1 MGVTFTFGFGKFVSN
16 SGKLARDAEKKATRA
31 LLKTAAEI
39 VREARQ
45 SMARPKRGK
54 MYPRAKRRSS
64 ASTGGVIPGTGEP
77 PAAQHGGAG
86 LQGRISYERVDSRT
100 VRVGTDLDYGRHL
113 EFGTDKM
120 TARPWLRPAVMK
132 KVKVFEK
139 SMKGFR

>member
-1 MGVTFTFGFGKFVSN
+1 MGIAFTFGFGKFVSH
-16 SGKLARDAEKKATRA
+16 SGKLTREANKKAIRA
-31 LLKTAAEI
+31 LLKTAAAI

-64 ASTGGVIPGTGEP
+64 AETGGVIPGTGEP

-100 VRVGTDLDYGRHL
+100 VRVGTDLDYGKYL
-113 EFGTDKM
+113 EFGTENII
-120 TARPWLRPAVMK
+120 ARPWLRPAVAK
-132 KVKVFEK
+132 KIKTFEK
-139 SMKGFR
+139 EMKGFR